1 MTVERDVDAQARQL
15 LPEGQ
20 EDILAHIQ
28 NLADAEALKLVS
40 QLKTIDWN
48 SFLKVAQKPDVSAL
62 SAPNVLSL
70 SERESCENRVRS
82 AGAELI
88 KAGKVA
94 NLIVA
99 GGQGSRLGFEGP
111 KGCFML
117 DAIGKSIFQIH
128 AERQRALQAAYN
140 TAVPLLIM
148 TGQHNT
154 QETRDYFEA
163 NDFFGL
169 HQDSVHFFEQGS
181 IPTFSADRK
190 LQLASSDTLLQNPNG
205 HGGTVEALIQS
216 GLLRELQQKG
226 VEYINYIQVDNI
238 LARLDDTFAIG
249 LAHENSADVVTKVVE
264 KATPDEKVGCLV
276 QSAGFDQ
283 IVEYSDVTPDQTRMT
298 DSEGNLV
305 LRWGNTAMHILSVPF
320 LARFETEL
328 SLPFHISAPKNATIY
343 QSGQL
348 VSSEVVKYER
358 FIFDL
363 LLETKK
369 SIGLAV
375 DRSLEFAP
383 IKNATGTDSPETALA
398 LFTAAGGSATL
409 Q

>member
-1 MTVERDVDAQARQL
+1 MTVERDVDAQARLL

-20 EDILAHIQ
+20 AEILAHIQ
-28 NLADAEALKLVS
+28 SLTETEAQTLLS
-40 QLKTIDWN
+40 QLKAIDWA
-48 SFLKVAQKPDVSAL
+48 SFLKVAHKPDVSAL
-62 SAPNVLSL
+62 RAPNVLSL
-70 SERESCENRVRS
+70 SERQACEDRVR
-82 AGAELI
+82 ATGAELI
-88 KAGKVA
+88 SAGKVA

-111 KGCFML
+111 KGCYML

-128 AERQRALQAAYN
+128 AERQRALHAAYN

-154 QETRDYFEA
+154 QETQNYFA
-163 NDFFGL
+163 SNDFFGL
-169 HQDSVHFFEQGS
+169 PQDSVCFFEQGS
-181 IPTFSADRK
+181 VPTFSTDKK

-205 HGGTVEALIQS
+205 HGGTVEALIDS
-216 GLLRELQQKG
+216 GLLQELQQKG

-264 KATPDEKVGCLV
+264 KASPDEKVGCLV
-276 QSAGFDQ
+276 HSAGYDQ

-298 DSEGNLV
+298 DGEGNLI

-328 SLPFHISAPKNATIY
+328 SLPFHISAPKNAIIFKA
-343 QSGQL
+343 GQL
-348 VSSEVVKYER
+348 IASEVVKYER

-363 LLETKK
+363 LLETQN

-383 IKNATGTDSPETALA
+383 IKNASGTDSPETAVA
-398 LFTAAGGSATL
+398 LFMAAGGSATL
-409 Q
+409 A